1 MPRDIELVKQELESS
16 TTSIFITKWILE
28 HTPYVF
34 EDYETEYISWRHEIA
49 EKLRIDARD
58 IIITGSASL
67 GFSLNPN
74 KNFKSFDKKSDIDI
88 SIISH
93 HYFDVAWHDLI
104 VCLLFW
110 PKFKT
115 LYRWH
120 KMAAKRFMKNC
131 LPSEMGLPHIKE
143 KAMTIRNLTIQ
154 TLCCTL
160 PEFEILLT

>member
-67 GFSLNPN
+67 GFNIIQIKILRVST
-74 KNFKSFDKKSDIDI
+74 KNRI
-88 SIISH
+88 
-93 HYFDVAWHDLI
+93 LI
-104 VCLLFW
+104 LV
-110 PKFKT
+110 
-115 LYRWH
+115 
-120 KMAAKRFMKNC
+120 
-131 LPSEMGLPHIKE
+131 
-143 KAMTIRNLTIQ
+143 
-154 TLCCTL
+154 
-160 PEFEILLT
+160 

>member
-104 VCLLFW
+104 VKAKLFC
-110 PKFKT
+110 PEI
-115 LYRWH
+115 
-120 KMAAKRFMKNC
+120 A
-131 LPSEMGLPHIKE
+131 GLFCRIAGLFCHDSR
-143 KAMTIRNLTIQ
+143 ANLSLKPVCFGIA
-154 TLCCTL
+154 
-160 PEFEILLT
+160 IS

>member
-58 IIITGSASL
+58 
-67 GFSLNPN
+67 
-74 KNFKSFDKKSDIDI
+74 
-88 SIISH
+88 
-93 HYFDVAWHDLI
+93 
-104 VCLLFW
+104 
-110 PKFKT
+110 
-115 LYRWH
+115 
-120 KMAAKRFMKNC
+120 
-131 LPSEMGLPHIKE
+131 
-143 KAMTIRNLTIQ
+143 LTIQ